1 MIIPKIAICP
11 ICGKKTYL
19 RIEDG
24 GYLKEYPIRF
34 HCMNCRALIKGV
46 YIMGTA
52 DGRNGIHLYNAATE
66 ECEVDSNARR
76 YAMQIMLLIFLANY
90 LAKWREIL
98 MEI

>member
-1 MIIPKIAICP
+1 MLRGVYYMIIPKIAICP

-46 YIMGTA
+46 YIMGNV
-52 DGRNGIHLYNAATE
+52 DGRYGLHLY
-66 ECEVDSNARR
+66 VSR
-76 YAMQIMLLIFLANY
+76 
-90 LAKWREIL
+90 
-98 MEI
+98 